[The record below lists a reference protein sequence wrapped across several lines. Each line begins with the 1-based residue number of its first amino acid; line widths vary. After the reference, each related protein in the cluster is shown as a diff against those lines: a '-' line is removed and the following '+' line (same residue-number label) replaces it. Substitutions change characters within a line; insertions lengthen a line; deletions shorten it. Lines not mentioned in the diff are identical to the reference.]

1 MKALVGTFNPTGGLL
16 RDCVNINIVDASF
29 AALLVTDSQL
39 WKEHWGEAKVEER
52 EAVRKVGLEPRLS
65 RSREENTDSYT
76 EPEMGSR
83 DLQRDTLAQYSVI
96 ESHYYGDF

>member
-1 MKALVGTFNPTGGLL
+1 MLSIRCFANLCLKFYLGEAGGLL
-16 RDCVNINIVDASF
+16 
-29 AALLVTDSQL
+29 TDSQL

-65 RSREENTDSYT
+65 RSREENTDSYR

-83 DLQRDTLAQYSVI
+83 DLQRHTLAQYSVR
-96 ESHYYGDF
+96 ESHYYGSG

>member
-1 MKALVGTFNPTGGLL
+1 M
-16 RDCVNINIVDASF
+16 
-29 AALLVTDSQL
+29 TDSQL

-65 RSREENTDSYT
+65 RSRDENTDSYT

-96 ESHYYGDF
+96 ESHYSDLSFFQKNFLGIFANLVC